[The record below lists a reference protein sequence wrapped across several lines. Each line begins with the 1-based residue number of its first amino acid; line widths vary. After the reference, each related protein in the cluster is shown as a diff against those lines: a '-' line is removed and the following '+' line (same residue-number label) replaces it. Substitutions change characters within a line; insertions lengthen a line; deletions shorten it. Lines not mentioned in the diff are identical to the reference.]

1 MCKIKS
7 LSYTC
12 LFVSYGTYLGEIP
25 EARET
30 FNVVG
35 NVNEYGLV
43 ITESTFG
50 GLLELENTRR
60 DGVVDYGSLIWITLQ
75 RTKTAREAIAFMGAL
90 VSEYGYASTGESFSI
105 ADPEELWYMEL
116 IGKLYWQQYYS
127 ALTFTAL

>member
-1 MCKIKS
+1 M
-7 LSYTC
+7 SYAY

-116 IGKLYWQQYYS
+116 IGK
-127 ALTFTAL
+127 